1 MNEILPMTFFA
12 LAASISPGPVN
23 VVALG
28 LGARQGF
35 RAGLHHVMGATM
47 GFVLLLVLAG
57 LGLRGLL
64 ALWPGIT
71 RALHWAGLL
80 FLLYMAWRLASDD
93 GRLPDGPSSDTGQRG
108 AASLLAGAGMQWL
121 NPKAWLAA
129 VAGVGAFAA
138 DGDARS
144 LWAFATVYFV
154 VCFVSIACWAA
165 AGALM
170 RKVLQT
176 PARMRRLNAVLALSL
191 IGCAGWL
198 LLAS

>member
-28 LGARQGF
+28 LGARHGF
-35 RAGLHHVMGATM
+35 RAGLRHVTGATL
-47 GFVLLLVLAG
+47 GFTLLLVLAG

-64 ALWPGIT
+64 AIWPGVMT
-71 RALHWAGLL
+71 ALHWAGLL

-93 GRLPDGPSSDTGQRG
+93 GSLPNASSDLGQRG

-129 VAGVGAFAA
+129 IAGVGAFAA
-138 DGDARS
+138 DGDAHS
-144 LWAFATVYFV
+144 LWAFATIYFV
-154 VCFVSIACWAA
+154 VCYASIACWAV
-165 AGALM
+165 AGTLM
-170 RKVLQT
+170 RKALQT
-176 PARMRRLNAVLALSL
+176 PTQMRRLNTVLALCL
-191 IGCAGWL
+191 IVSAGWL
-198 LLAS
+198 LLGS